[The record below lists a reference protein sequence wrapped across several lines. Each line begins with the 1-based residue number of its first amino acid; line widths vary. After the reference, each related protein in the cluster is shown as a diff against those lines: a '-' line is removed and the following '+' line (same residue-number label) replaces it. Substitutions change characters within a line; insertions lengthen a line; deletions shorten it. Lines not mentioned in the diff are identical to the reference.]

1 MEKCYC
7 PNCTGQTKH
16 NVIFEKLKRQ
26 DPLDDFKWYQKHQM
40 IECYGC
46 ENIQFRIIYS
56 DETMVKS
63 FYHDGEGQYPDHE
76 YFEDHKFYPPFII
89 EHKKIRNLYYLP
101 EKIRVVYN
109 ETLEAI
115 KSGSYILAGVGL
127 RALIEA
133 ITLDQK
139 IDKGNLQVRINK
151 LVSQKLITQNEA
163 DRLHAIRFL
172 GNDSVH
178 EMDVPQFSKIEIALE
193 ITEHLIKNLYLINLE
208 VQKHLD
214 AMINNYEG
222 FKDLLFS
229 IVIKYLREEEKN
241 LEEILDK
248 DLRRIEKSYIANYE
262 KKLIEEIK
270 SNVVNWL
277 KLGDIKTEKINGEY
291 VEVQSYIILPNQIE
305 TIVSSFGDVN
315 I

>member
-40 IECYGC
+40 IECCGC

-76 YFEDHKFYPPFII
+76 YFEDHKLYPPFIT
-89 EHKKIRNLYYLP
+89 EHKILRNLYCLP
-101 EKIRVVYN
+101 EKIRIVYN

-139 IDKGNLQVRINK
+139 IGKGNLQVRINK
-151 LVSQKLITQNEA
+151 LVTQKLITQNEA

-178 EMDVPQFSKIEIALE
+178 EMDVPQFSKIQIALE
-193 ITEHLIKNLYLINLE
+193 ITEHLIKNLYLINVE

-214 AMINNYEG
+214 AMINNYGEFRDLV
-222 FKDLLFS
+222 FK
-229 IVIKYLREEEKN
+229 IVFKYSKEEEKT

-248 DLRRIEKSYIANYE
+248 HLRRIEKSYIANYE
-262 KKLIEEIK
+262 EKLIEEIK
-270 SNVVNWL
+270 SNVVHWL
-277 KLGDIKTEKINGEY
+277 KLGEMKIKKIKGEDF
-291 VEVQSYIILPNQIE
+291 EVQYYKIFPNQID
-305 TIVSSFGDVN
+305 TMISSFGD
-315 I
+315 ISF